1 MLPIQRLRQP
11 AQTRKRLSSARR
23 KNSRA
28 DDRQRVP
35 AASGGKRRW
44 SAGDCLHGGSK
55 KRGERYL
62 RRGHSLPA
70 HQALRDRGLFLSRR
84 ASDVGSDQ
92 ESSGRDAAAV
102 GGPKRSQ
109 EIRGGKDRGRR
120 PNRLPRVAPPGERRL
135 RTPGENQP
143 QN

>member
-11 AQTRKRLSSARR
+11 AQTRKRLSNAGR
-23 KNSRA
+23 KDSRA

-44 SAGDCLHGGSK
+44 SAGDCIHGGSEK
-55 KRGERYL
+55 KRERYL
-62 RRGHSLPA
+62 RRGHPLPA
-70 HQALRDRGLFLSRR
+70 HQALRDRGLFLFRR
-84 ASDVGSDQ
+84 ASDMGNDQ

-109 EIRGGKDRGRR
+109 KIRGGKDRGRR
-120 PNRLPRVAPPGERRL
+120 PTRLPRMARLVTRRSS
-135 RTPGENQP
+135 RK
-143 QN
+143 